1 MTIASDRIES
11 FLVRHRGEAYCEE
24 CIQREVGIARR
35 RQVHDAL
42 DCLHVDRD
50 QRFIQLRRHC
60 AVCGMERLVS
70 ARA

>member
-35 RQVHDAL
+35 TQVQVAL
-42 DCLHVDRD
+42 DLLQVDRD
-50 QRFIQLRRHC
+50 QRFIQLRRDC

>member
-1 MTIASDRIES
+1 MTIASDRVES

-35 RQVHDAL
+35 RQVHHAL
-42 DCLHVDRD
+42 DCLHVERD

-60 AVCGMERLVS
+60 TVCGMQRLVS